1 MKRLFIG
8 AVAALLLAAPVLATP
23 EFPPLTGR
31 VVDNADILSP
41 SVEADL
47 TQKLAALEA
56 ATTDQVVV
64 ATFKSLQGYEIEEF
78 GYQLGR
84 RWGIGTKDKDN
95 GAVFI
100 IAPNERK
107 VRIEVGYGLEPVL
120 TDALSS
126 TIIQGQV
133 IPRFK
138 AGDMEAGVVAG
149 TEAIIEQLQRPEG
162 EAEAVAAQAAQEQ
175 QERGGRGVSPWPFIP
190 FLPILLFFFLFS
202 ILARIGRSRRRRGHL
217 GGVLPWIVLNTIANA
232 ASRDW
237 DDRGGG
243 GWGGGGG
250 FGGGGFSGGGGSFG
264 GGGSSGSW

>member
-8 AVAALLLAAPVLATP
+8 VVAALLVATP
-23 EFPPLTGR
+23 ILLGPAFAQPKFPPLSGR
-31 VVDNADILSP
+31 VVDQADILSAGA
-41 SVEADL
+41 EADL

-56 ATTDQVVV
+56 STTDQVVV
-64 ATFKSLQGYEIEEF
+64 ATVPSLQGYEIEEF

-84 RWGIGTKDKDN
+84 AWGIGTEAKDN
-95 GAVFI
+95 GVVFI
-100 IAPNERK
+100 VAPNERK

-138 AGDMEAGVVAG
+138 AGDMEGGVVAG
-149 TEAIIEQLQRPEG
+149 TDAILQQLQRPED
-162 EAEAVAAQAAQEQ
+162 EARAIAAQAG
-175 QERGGRGVSPWPFIP
+175 ERQGAAEFGFPAAPLV
-190 FLPILLFFFLFS
+190 PILFFLVLFFVLS
-202 ILARIGRSRRRRGHL
+202 RIGRRRRRRSSGL
-217 GGVLPWIVLNTIANA
+217 GGVLPWIILDSIAR
-232 ASRDW
+232 SG
-237 DDRGGG
+237 RGS

-250 FGGGGFSGGGGSFG
+250 WSGGGGGFGGGGGSFG